1 MLARAHFAVLLL
13 GDRLVAAA
21 MQRGR
26 VEVFV
31 VSAENSVEA
40 LRAEIEQRR
49 LPVRTIALALPRA
62 SVTVKPIELPALEGE
77 VREMISFELE
87 RHLPFPSDDATFD
100 YLLLPDER
108 NGATPPAGRQ
118 VVIAAADRRVVEGA
132 LRVAEEVK
140 LRPVSLTVAAHN
152 LPALVGRR
160 PRQEKVVWIHRAG
173 DTSDLLFLVGGTI
186 ALSRNVASTDAATVV
201 GEIRRSFTLV
211 RWRGCDAVW
220 VSGDGQPEVTS
231 ALTERGMTVTEP
243 PYTPRA
249 RGLLAAVTETPR
261 GALDLAVAVAAG
273 RLRPLELLP
282 VALRPRQIT
291 RAQLVTAGFAA
302 ATILLALGALLAPG
316 WRETR
321 RLADLNARITRLD
334 TDVRATERVLQ
345 DLERNRRLLATI
357 QSLENSSVRPLPLL
371 RELTELLPNDAWLTL
386 LSADTKGVELT
397 GQASAAAA
405 PIPPLQNSPRLERV
419 EFSSPVT
426 RGRDKEQFRIRASWE
441 GSAGAA
447 PAVAPQPPAARPPAA
462 PSVRQPRGNEPPQ
475 VETPGRPGLPAPQ
488 PGAPRQ

>member
-1 MLARAHFAVLLL
+1 
-13 GDRLVAAA
+13 

-62 SVTVKPIELPALEGE
+62 SVTVKPIELPALGGE

-201 GEIRRSFTLV
+201 GEIQRSFTLV

-282 VALRPRQIT
+282 VGLRPRQIT
-291 RAQLVTAGFAA
+291 RPQLVTAGFAA

-405 PIPPLQNSPRLERV
+405 LIPLLENSPRLERV

-441 GSAGAA
+441 GSPGAVAASVTA
-447 PAVAPQPPAARPPAA
+447 PATPAPVPAGIQPRRPSSAPPAASPA
-462 PSVRQPRGNEPPQ
+462 R
-475 VETPGRPGLPAPQ
+475 
-488 PGAPRQ
+488 

>member
-1 MLARAHFAVLLL
+1 
-13 GDRLVAAA
+13 

-62 SVTVKPIELPALEGE
+62 SVTVKPIELPALGGE

-186 ALSRNVASTDAATVV
+186 ALSRSVASTDAATVV
-201 GEIRRSFTLV
+201 GEIQRSFTLV

-282 VALRPRQIT
+282 VGLRPRQIT
-291 RAQLVTAGFAA
+291 RPQLVTAGFAA

-405 PIPPLQNSPRLERV
+405 LIPLLENSPRLERV

-441 GSAGAA
+441 GSPGAVAASVTA
-447 PAVAPQPPAARPPAA
+447 PATPAPVPAGIQPRRPSSAPPAASPA
-462 PSVRQPRGNEPPQ
+462 R
-475 VETPGRPGLPAPQ
+475 
-488 PGAPRQ
+488 

>member
-1 MLARAHFAVLLL
+1 
-13 GDRLVAAA
+13 
-21 MQRGR
+21 
-26 VEVFV
+26 
-31 VSAENSVEA
+31 
-40 LRAEIEQRR
+40 
-49 LPVRTIALALPRA
+49 
-62 SVTVKPIELPALEGE
+62 
-77 VREMISFELE
+77 
-87 RHLPFPSDDATFD
+87 
-100 YLLLPDER
+100 
-108 NGATPPAGRQ
+108 
-118 VVIAAADRRVVEGA
+118 
-132 LRVAEEVK
+132 
-140 LRPVSLTVAAHN
+140 
-152 LPALVGRR
+152 
-160 PRQEKVVWIHRAG
+160 
-173 DTSDLLFLVGGTI
+173 
-186 ALSRNVASTDAATVV
+186 VV
-201 GEIRRSFTLV
+201 GEIQRSFTLV

-282 VALRPRQIT
+282 VGLRPRQLT

-405 PIPPLQNSPRLERV
+405 LIPLLENSPRLERV

-441 GSAGAA
+441 GSPGAVAASVTA
-447 PAVAPQPPAARPPAA
+447 PATPAPVPAGIQPRRPSSAPPAASPA
-462 PSVRQPRGNEPPQ
+462 R
-475 VETPGRPGLPAPQ
+475 
-488 PGAPRQ
+488 

>member
-1 MLARAHFAVLLL
+1 
-13 GDRLVAAA
+13 

-62 SVTVKPIELPALEGE
+62 SVTVKPIELPALGGE

-160 PRQEKVVWIHRAG
+160 PRQEKVVWIHRSG

-186 ALSRNVASTDAATVV
+186 ALSRSVASTDAATVV
-201 GEIRRSFTLV
+201 GEIQRSFTLV

-405 PIPPLQNSPRLERV
+405 LIPLLENSPRLERV

-441 GSAGAA
+441 GSPGAVAASVTA
-447 PAVAPQPPAARPPAA
+447 PATPAPVPAGIQPRRPSSAPPAASPA
-462 PSVRQPRGNEPPQ
+462 R
-475 VETPGRPGLPAPQ
+475 
-488 PGAPRQ
+488 

>member
-1 MLARAHFAVLLL
+1 MLARAHFAVLPL
-13 GDRLVAAA
+13 GDRFVAAA
-21 MQRGR
+21 VQRGR

-31 VSAENSVEA
+31 VSGENPVEA
-40 LRAEIEQRR
+40 LRAEIGQRR

-62 SVTVKPIELPALEGE
+62 SVTVKPIELPAMGGE

-108 NGATPPAGRQ
+108 NGTTPPGGRQ
-118 VVIAAADRRVVEGA
+118 VVIAAADRRVVDGA
-132 LRVAEEVK
+132 LRIAEEVK
-140 LRPVSLTVAAHN
+140 LRPVSLTVASHN
-152 LPALVGRR
+152 LPALIVRR
-160 PRQEKVVWIHRAG
+160 PHQEKVVWIHRAG

-186 ALSRNVASTDAATVV
+186 ALSRNVASAEAATVV
-201 GEIRRSFTLV
+201 AEIQRSFTLV
-211 RWRGCDAVW
+211 RWRGCDSVW
-220 VSGDGQPEVTS
+220 VSGDSQPEVTA

-249 RGLLAAVTETPR
+249 RAMLETVTDSPR
-261 GALDLAVAVAAG
+261 GVLELAVAVAAG

-291 RAQLVTAGFAA
+291 RGQLVTAGFAA

-321 RLADLNARITRLD
+321 RLADLNARIGRLD
-334 TDVRATERVLQ
+334 PEVRATERVLQ

-405 PIPPLQNSPRLERV
+405 LIPLLENSPRLERV

-441 GSAGAA
+441 GSPG
-447 PAVAPQPPAARPPAA
+447 AVAAAVSAPVTPSPIPAGVQPRRPPSAPPAASPTR
-462 PSVRQPRGNEPPQ
+462 
-475 VETPGRPGLPAPQ
+475 
-488 PGAPRQ
+488 

>member
-31 VSAENSVEA
+31 VSGENPVEA

-49 LPVRTIALALPRA
+49 LPVRTIAVALPRA
-62 SVTVKPIELPALEGE
+62 SVTVKPIELPALGGE

-87 RHLPFPSDDATFD
+87 RHWPFPSDDATFD
-100 YLLLPDER
+100 SLLLPDEG
-108 NGATPPAGRQ
+108 NAATPPGGRQ
-118 VVIAAADRRVVEGA
+118 VVIAAADRRVVDGA

-160 PRQEKVVWIHRAG
+160 PRQERVVWIHRAG

-186 ALSRNVASTDAATVV
+186 ALSRSAASPDAATVV

-220 VSGDGQPEVTS
+220 VSGDGPPEVTS

-302 ATILLALGALLAPG
+302 ATILLALGAVRPPG
-316 WRETR
+316 WGETR
-321 RLADLNARITRLD
+321 RLADLNAGITRLD

-405 PIPPLQNSPRLERV
+405 LIPLLENSPRLERV
-419 EFSSPVT
+419 EFSSPAA
-426 RGRDKEQFRIRASWE
+426 G
-441 GSAGAA
+441 GGAGAVRGSGA
-447 PAVAPQPPAARPPAA
+447 GGVAPRAGVPPAAGAPAPPAPFPAGIQPRRPSAAPPAA
-462 PSVRQPRGNEPPQ
+462 S
-475 VETPGRPGLPAPQ
+475 PA
-488 PGAPRQ
+488 R

>member
-31 VSAENSVEA
+31 VSAENPVEA

-62 SVTVKPIELPALEGE
+62 SVTVKPIELPALGGE

-160 PRQEKVVWIHRAG
+160 PRPEKVVWIHRSG

-186 ALSRNVASTDAATVV
+186 ALSRSVASTDAATVV
-201 GEIRRSFTLV
+201 GEIQRSFTLV
-211 RWRGCDAVW
+211 RWRGCDTVW

-282 VALRPRQIT
+282 VGLRPRQIT
-291 RAQLVTAGFAA
+291 RPQLVTAGFAA

-405 PIPPLQNSPRLERV
+405 LIPLLENSPRLERV

-441 GSAGAA
+441 GSPGAVAASVTA
-447 PAVAPQPPAARPPAA
+447 PATPAPVPAGIQPRRPSSAPPAASPA
-462 PSVRQPRGNEPPQ
+462 R
-475 VETPGRPGLPAPQ
+475 
-488 PGAPRQ
+488 

>member
-1 MLARAHFAVLLL
+1 
-13 GDRLVAAA
+13 
-21 MQRGR
+21 
-26 VEVFV
+26 
-31 VSAENSVEA
+31 
-40 LRAEIEQRR
+40 
-49 LPVRTIALALPRA
+49 
-62 SVTVKPIELPALEGE
+62 
-77 VREMISFELE
+77 
-87 RHLPFPSDDATFD
+87 
-100 YLLLPDER
+100 
-108 NGATPPAGRQ
+108 
-118 VVIAAADRRVVEGA
+118 
-132 LRVAEEVK
+132 
-140 LRPVSLTVAAHN
+140 
-152 LPALVGRR
+152 
-160 PRQEKVVWIHRAG
+160 VWIHRAG

-186 ALSRNVASTDAATVV
+186 ALSRSVASTDAATVV
-201 GEIRRSFTLV
+201 GEIQRSFTLV

-405 PIPPLQNSPRLERV
+405 LIPLLENSPRLERV

-441 GSAGAA
+441 GSPGAVAASVTA
-447 PAVAPQPPAARPPAA
+447 PATPAPVPAGIQPRRPSSAPPAASPA
-462 PSVRQPRGNEPPQ
+462 R
-475 VETPGRPGLPAPQ
+475 
-488 PGAPRQ
+488 

>member
-1 MLARAHFAVLLL
+1 
-13 GDRLVAAA
+13 

-62 SVTVKPIELPALEGE
+62 SVTVKPIELPALGGE

-108 NGATPPAGRQ
+108 YGATPPAGRQ

-201 GEIRRSFTLV
+201 GEIQRSFTLV

-405 PIPPLQNSPRLERV
+405 LIPLLENSPRLERV

-441 GSAGAA
+441 GSPGAVAASVTA
-447 PAVAPQPPAARPPAA
+447 PATPAPVPAGIQPRRPSSAPPAASPA
-462 PSVRQPRGNEPPQ
+462 R
-475 VETPGRPGLPAPQ
+475 
-488 PGAPRQ
+488 

>member
-62 SVTVKPIELPALEGE
+62 SVTVKPIELPALGGE

-160 PRQEKVVWIHRAG
+160 PRQEKVVWIHRSG

-186 ALSRNVASTDAATVV
+186 ALSRSVASTDAATVV
-201 GEIRRSFTLV
+201 GEIQRSFTLV

-249 RGLLAAVTETPR
+249 RGLLAAVTETSR

-282 VALRPRQIT
+282 VGLRPRQIT

-405 PIPPLQNSPRLERV
+405 LIPLLENSPRLERV

-441 GSAGAA
+441 GSPGAVAASVTA
-447 PAVAPQPPAARPPAA
+447 PATPAPVPAGIQPRRPSSAPPAASPA
-462 PSVRQPRGNEPPQ
+462 R
-475 VETPGRPGLPAPQ
+475 
-488 PGAPRQ
+488 

>member
-1 MLARAHFAVLLL
+1 MLARAHFAVLPL
-13 GDRLVAAA
+13 GDRFVAAA
-21 MQRGR
+21 VQRGR

-31 VSAENSVEA
+31 VSGETPVEA
-40 LRAEIEQRR
+40 LRGEMGQRR

-62 SVTVKPIELPALEGE
+62 SVTVKPIELPAMGGE
-77 VREMISFELE
+77 VREMISLELE

-108 NGATPPAGRQ
+108 NGTTPPGGRQ
-118 VVIAAADRRVVEGA
+118 VVIAAADRRVVDGA
-132 LRVAEEVK
+132 LRIAEEVK
-140 LRPVSLTVAAHN
+140 LRPVSLTVASHN
-152 LPALVGRR
+152 LPALIGRR
-160 PRQEKVVWIHRAG
+160 PRQEKVVWVHRAG
-173 DTSDLLFLVGGTI
+173 DTSDLLFLVGGIIT
-186 ALSRNVASTDAATVV
+186 LSRSVATAEAATVV
-201 GEIRRSFTLV
+201 AEIQRSFTLV
-211 RWRGCDAVW
+211 RWRGCDSVW
-220 VSGDGQPEVTS
+220 VSGDSQPEVTA

-249 RGLLAAVTETPR
+249 RAMLETVTDSPR
-261 GALDLAVAVAAG
+261 GVLELAVAVAAG

-291 RAQLVTAGFAA
+291 RGQLVTAGFAA

-321 RLADLNARITRLD
+321 RLADLNSRIWRLD
-334 TDVRATERVLQ
+334 PEVRATERVLQ

-357 QSLENSSVRPLPLL
+357 QSLETNSVRPLPLL

-405 PIPPLQNSPRLERV
+405 LIPLLENSPRLAPV
-419 EFSSPVT
+419 EFSSPFT

-441 GSAGAA
+441 GGLASAMGTLASAG
-447 PAVAPQPPAARPPAA
+447 PATTLPPIPA
-462 PSVRQPRGNEPPQ
+462 
-475 VETPGRPGLPAPQ
+475 
-488 PGAPRQ
+488 

>member
-1 MLARAHFAVLLL
+1 
-13 GDRLVAAA
+13 

-62 SVTVKPIELPALEGE
+62 SVTVKPIELPALGGE

-186 ALSRNVASTDAATVV
+186 ALSRSVASTDAATVV
-201 GEIRRSFTLV
+201 GEIQRSFTLV

-397 GQASAAAA
+397 GQASAAAVL
-405 PIPPLQNSPRLERV
+405 IPLLENSPRLERV

-441 GSAGAA
+441 GSPGAVAASVTA
-447 PAVAPQPPAARPPAA
+447 PATPAPVPAGIQPRRPSSAPPAASPA
-462 PSVRQPRGNEPPQ
+462 R
-475 VETPGRPGLPAPQ
+475 
-488 PGAPRQ
+488 

>member
-1 MLARAHFAVLLL
+1 
-13 GDRLVAAA
+13 

-31 VSAENSVEA
+31 VSAENPVEA

-62 SVTVKPIELPALEGE
+62 SVTVKPIELPALGGE

-186 ALSRNVASTDAATVV
+186 ALSRSVASTDAATVV
-201 GEIRRSFTLV
+201 GEIQRSFTLV

-282 VALRPRQIT
+282 VGLRPRQIT
-291 RAQLVTAGFAA
+291 RPQLVTAGFAA

-405 PIPPLQNSPRLERV
+405 LIPLLENSPRLERV

-441 GSAGAA
+441 GSPGAVAASVTA
-447 PAVAPQPPAARPPAA
+447 PATPAPVPAGIQPRRPSSAPPAASPA
-462 PSVRQPRGNEPPQ
+462 R
-475 VETPGRPGLPAPQ
+475 
-488 PGAPRQ
+488 

>member
-1 MLARAHFAVLLL
+1 
-13 GDRLVAAA
+13 

-31 VSAENSVEA
+31 VSAENPVEA

-62 SVTVKPIELPALEGE
+62 SVTVKPIELPALGGE

-186 ALSRNVASTDAATVV
+186 ALSRSVASTDAATVV
-201 GEIRRSFTLV
+201 GEIQRSFTLV

-282 VALRPRQIT
+282 VGLRPRQIT

-405 PIPPLQNSPRLERV
+405 LIPLLENSPRLERV

-441 GSAGAA
+441 GSPGAVAASVTA
-447 PAVAPQPPAARPPAA
+447 PATPAPVPAGIQPRRPSSAPPAASPA
-462 PSVRQPRGNEPPQ
+462 R
-475 VETPGRPGLPAPQ
+475 
-488 PGAPRQ
+488 

>member
-31 VSAENSVEA
+31 VSAENPVEA

-62 SVTVKPIELPALEGE
+62 SVTVKPIELPALGGE

-186 ALSRNVASTDAATVV
+186 ALSRSVASTDAATVV
-201 GEIRRSFTLV
+201 GEIQRSFTLV

-273 RLRPLELLP
+273 RLRPLELFPVGLP
-282 VALRPRQIT
+282 PRQIT
-291 RAQLVTAGFAA
+291 RPQLVTAGFAA

-321 RLADLNARITRLD
+321 RLADLNARITPLD
-334 TDVRATERVLQ
+334 TDVRATERLLP
-345 DLERNRRLLATI
+345 DLERNRRLPVTT
-357 QSLENSSVRPLPLL
+357 QCVEHGSVRTQPHL

-405 PIPPLQNSPRLERV
+405 LIPLLENSPRLERV

-441 GSAGAA
+441 GSPGAATAPPAPAGA
-447 PAVAPQPPAARPPAA
+447 
-462 PSVRQPRGNEPPQ
+462 QPR
-475 VETPGRPGLPAPQ
+475 RPSAAASPASST
-488 PGAPRQ
+488 R

>member
-1 MLARAHFAVLLL
+1 
-13 GDRLVAAA
+13 

-62 SVTVKPIELPALEGE
+62 SVTVKPIELPALGGE

-186 ALSRNVASTDAATVV
+186 ALSRSVASTDAATVV
-201 GEIRRSFTLV
+201 GEIQRSFTLV

-405 PIPPLQNSPRLERV
+405 LIPLLENSPRLERV

-441 GSAGAA
+441 GSPGAVAASVTA
-447 PAVAPQPPAARPPAA
+447 PATPAPVPAGIQPRRPSSAPPAASPA
-462 PSVRQPRGNEPPQ
+462 R
-475 VETPGRPGLPAPQ
+475 
-488 PGAPRQ
+488 

>member
-1 MLARAHFAVLLL
+1 
-13 GDRLVAAA
+13 

-62 SVTVKPIELPALEGE
+62 SVTVKPIELPALGGE

-186 ALSRNVASTDAATVV
+186 ELSRSVASTDAATVV
-201 GEIRRSFTLV
+201 GEIQRSFTLV

-405 PIPPLQNSPRLERV
+405 LIPLLENSPRLERV

-441 GSAGAA
+441 GSPGAVAASVTA
-447 PAVAPQPPAARPPAA
+447 PATPAPVPAGIQPRRPSSAPPAASPA
-462 PSVRQPRGNEPPQ
+462 R
-475 VETPGRPGLPAPQ
+475 
-488 PGAPRQ
+488 

>member
-62 SVTVKPIELPALEGE
+62 SVTVKPIELPALGGE

-152 LPALVGRR
+152 LPALIVRR
-160 PRQEKVVWIHRAG
+160 PHQEKVVWIHRAG

-186 ALSRNVASTDAATVV
+186 ALSRNVASAEAATVV
-201 GEIRRSFTLV
+201 AEIQRSFTLV
-211 RWRGCDAVW
+211 RWRGCDSVW
-220 VSGDGQPEVTS
+220 VSGDSQPEVTA

-249 RGLLAAVTETPR
+249 RAMLETVTDSPR
-261 GALDLAVAVAAG
+261 GVLELAVAVAAG

-291 RAQLVTAGFAA
+291 RGQLVTVGFAA

-405 PIPPLQNSPRLERV
+405 LIPLLENSPRLERV

-441 GSAGAA
+441 GSPG
-447 PAVAPQPPAARPPAA
+447 AVAAAVSAPVTPSPIPAGVQPRRPPSAPPAASPTR
-462 PSVRQPRGNEPPQ
+462 
-475 VETPGRPGLPAPQ
+475 
-488 PGAPRQ
+488 

>member
-1 MLARAHFAVLLL
+1 
-13 GDRLVAAA
+13 

-62 SVTVKPIELPALEGE
+62 SVTVKPIELPALGGE

-132 LRVAEEVK
+132 LRVAEEVQ

-186 ALSRNVASTDAATVV
+186 ALSRSVASTDAATVV
-201 GEIRRSFTLV
+201 GEIQRSFTLV

-282 VALRPRQIT
+282 VGLRPRQIT
-291 RAQLVTAGFAA
+291 RPQLVTAGFAA

-405 PIPPLQNSPRLERV
+405 LIPLLENSPRLERV

-441 GSAGAA
+441 GSPGAVAASVTA
-447 PAVAPQPPAARPPAA
+447 PATPAPVPAGIQPRRPSSAPPAASPA
-462 PSVRQPRGNEPPQ
+462 R
-475 VETPGRPGLPAPQ
+475 
-488 PGAPRQ
+488 

>member
-1 MLARAHFAVLLL
+1 
-13 GDRLVAAA
+13 

-31 VSAENSVEA
+31 VSAENPVEA

-62 SVTVKPIELPALEGE
+62 SVTVKPIELPALGGE

-201 GEIRRSFTLV
+201 GEIQRSFTLV

-282 VALRPRQIT
+282 VGLRPRQIT
-291 RAQLVTAGFAA
+291 RPQLVTAGFAA

-405 PIPPLQNSPRLERV
+405 LIPLLENSPRLERV

-441 GSAGAA
+441 GSPGAVAASVTA
-447 PAVAPQPPAARPPAA
+447 PATPAPVPAGIQPRRPSSAPPAASPA
-462 PSVRQPRGNEPPQ
+462 R
-475 VETPGRPGLPAPQ
+475 
-488 PGAPRQ
+488 

>member
-1 MLARAHFAVLLL
+1 
-13 GDRLVAAA
+13 

-62 SVTVKPIELPALEGE
+62 SVTVKPIELPALGGE

-186 ALSRNVASTDAATVV
+186 ALSRSVASTDAATVV
-201 GEIRRSFTLV
+201 GEIQRSFTLV

-282 VALRPRQIT
+282 VGLRPRQIT

-405 PIPPLQNSPRLERV
+405 LIPLLENSPRLERV

-441 GSAGAA
+441 GSPGAVAASVTA
-447 PAVAPQPPAARPPAA
+447 PATPAPVPAGIQPRRPSSAPPAASPA
-462 PSVRQPRGNEPPQ
+462 R
-475 VETPGRPGLPAPQ
+475 
-488 PGAPRQ
+488 

>member
-1 MLARAHFAVLLL
+1 
-13 GDRLVAAA
+13 

-31 VSAENSVEA
+31 VSAENPVEA

-62 SVTVKPIELPALEGE
+62 SVTVKPIELPALGGE

-160 PRQEKVVWIHRAG
+160 PRPEKVVWIHRSG

-186 ALSRNVASTDAATVV
+186 ALSRSVASTDAATVV
-201 GEIRRSFTLV
+201 GEIQRSFTLV
-211 RWRGCDAVW
+211 RWRGCDTVW

-282 VALRPRQIT
+282 VGLRPRQIT
-291 RAQLVTAGFAA
+291 RPQLVTAGFAA

-405 PIPPLQNSPRLERV
+405 LIPLLENSPRLERV

-441 GSAGAA
+441 GSPGAVAASVTA
-447 PAVAPQPPAARPPAA
+447 PATPAPVPAGIQPRRPSSAPPAASPA
-462 PSVRQPRGNEPPQ
+462 R
-475 VETPGRPGLPAPQ
+475 
-488 PGAPRQ
+488 

>member
-62 SVTVKPIELPALEGE
+62 SVTVKPIELPALGGE

-201 GEIRRSFTLV
+201 GEIQRSFTLV

-405 PIPPLQNSPRLERV
+405 LIPLLENSPRLERV

-441 GSAGAA
+441 GSPGAVAASVTA
-447 PAVAPQPPAARPPAA
+447 PATPAPVPAGIQPRRPSSAPPAASPA
-462 PSVRQPRGNEPPQ
+462 R
-475 VETPGRPGLPAPQ
+475 
-488 PGAPRQ
+488 

>member
-1 MLARAHFAVLLL
+1 
-13 GDRLVAAA
+13 
-21 MQRGR
+21 
-26 VEVFV
+26 
-31 VSAENSVEA
+31 
-40 LRAEIEQRR
+40 
-49 LPVRTIALALPRA
+49 
-62 SVTVKPIELPALEGE
+62 LPALGGE

-186 ALSRNVASTDAATVV
+186 ALSRSVASTDAATVV
-201 GEIRRSFTLV
+201 GEIQRSFTLV

-282 VALRPRQIT
+282 VGLRPRQIT
-291 RAQLVTAGFAA
+291 RPQLVTAGFAA

-405 PIPPLQNSPRLERV
+405 LIPLLENSPRLERV

-441 GSAGAA
+441 GSPGAVAASVTA
-447 PAVAPQPPAARPPAA
+447 PATPAPVPAGIQPRRPSSAPPAASPA
-462 PSVRQPRGNEPPQ
+462 R
-475 VETPGRPGLPAPQ
+475 
-488 PGAPRQ
+488 

>member
-62 SVTVKPIELPALEGE
+62 SVTVKPIELPALGGE

-186 ALSRNVASTDAATVV
+186 ALSRSVASTDAATVV
-201 GEIRRSFTLV
+201 GEIQRSFPLV

-282 VALRPRQIT
+282 VGLRPRQIT

-405 PIPPLQNSPRLERV
+405 LIPLLENSPRLERV

-441 GSAGAA
+441 GSPGAVAASVTA
-447 PAVAPQPPAARPPAA
+447 PATPAPVPAGIQPRRPSSAPPAASPA
-462 PSVRQPRGNEPPQ
+462 R
-475 VETPGRPGLPAPQ
+475 
-488 PGAPRQ
+488 

>member
-1 MLARAHFAVLLL
+1 
-13 GDRLVAAA
+13 
-21 MQRGR
+21 
-26 VEVFV
+26 
-31 VSAENSVEA
+31 
-40 LRAEIEQRR
+40 
-49 LPVRTIALALPRA
+49 
-62 SVTVKPIELPALEGE
+62 
-77 VREMISFELE
+77 
-87 RHLPFPSDDATFD
+87 
-100 YLLLPDER
+100 
-108 NGATPPAGRQ
+108 
-118 VVIAAADRRVVEGA
+118 
-132 LRVAEEVK
+132 
-140 LRPVSLTVAAHN
+140 
-152 LPALVGRR
+152 
-160 PRQEKVVWIHRAG
+160 VWIHRAG

-186 ALSRNVASTDAATVV
+186 ALSRSVASTDAATVV
-201 GEIRRSFTLV
+201 GEIQRSFTLV

-321 RLADLNARITRLD
+321 RLADLNVRITRLD

-405 PIPPLQNSPRLERV
+405 LIPLLENSPRLERV

-441 GSAGAA
+441 GSPGAVAASATA
-447 PAVAPQPPAARPPAA
+447 PATPAPVPAGIQPRRPSSAPPAASPA
-462 PSVRQPRGNEPPQ
+462 R
-475 VETPGRPGLPAPQ
+475 
-488 PGAPRQ
+488 

>member
-1 MLARAHFAVLLL
+1 
-13 GDRLVAAA
+13 

-31 VSAENSVEA
+31 VSGENPVEA

-49 LPVRTIALALPRA
+49 LPVRSIALALPRS
-62 SVTVKPIELPALEGE
+62 SVTVKPIELPALGGE

-108 NGATPPAGRQ
+108 NDATPPAGRQ
-118 VVIAAADRRVVEGA
+118 VVIAAADRRVVDGA

-186 ALSRNVASTDAATVV
+186 ALSRSVASTDAATVV
-201 GEIRRSFTLV
+201 GEIQRSFTLV

-243 PYTPRA
+243 LYTPRA

-405 PIPPLQNSPRLERV
+405 LIPLLENSPRLERV

-441 GSAGAA
+441 GSPGAA
-447 PAVAPQPPAARPPAA
+447 SVTAPATPAPVPAGIQPRRPSSAPPAASPA
-462 PSVRQPRGNEPPQ
+462 R
-475 VETPGRPGLPAPQ
+475 
-488 PGAPRQ
+488 

>member
-31 VSAENSVEA
+31 VSAENPVEA

-62 SVTVKPIELPALEGE
+62 SVTVKPIELPALGGE

-160 PRQEKVVWIHRAG
+160 PRQEKVVWIHRSG

-186 ALSRNVASTDAATVV
+186 ALSRSVASTDAATVV
-201 GEIRRSFTLV
+201 GEIQRSFTLV

-282 VALRPRQIT
+282 VGLRPRQIT
-291 RAQLVTAGFAA
+291 RPQLVTAGFAA

-405 PIPPLQNSPRLERV
+405 LIPLLENSPRLERV

-441 GSAGAA
+441 GSPGAVAASVTA
-447 PAVAPQPPAARPPAA
+447 PATPAPVPAGIQPRRPSSAPPAASPA
-462 PSVRQPRGNEPPQ
+462 R
-475 VETPGRPGLPAPQ
+475 
-488 PGAPRQ
+488 